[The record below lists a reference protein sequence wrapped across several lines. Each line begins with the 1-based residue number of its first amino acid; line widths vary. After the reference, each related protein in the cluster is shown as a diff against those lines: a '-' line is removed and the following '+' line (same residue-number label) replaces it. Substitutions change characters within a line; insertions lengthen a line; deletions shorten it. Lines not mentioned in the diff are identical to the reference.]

1 MLVCFVGMVFAAA
14 VVLFALALLTA
25 SKRAD
30 EQWERIARQLE
41 RRMRNSDADH

>member
-30 EQWERIARQLE
+30 EQWERLE